1 MKHQP
6 AIAFGPPGTRYLP
19 RTLEPFVRNHV
30 LAGVS
35 VAQLAKLLKADEKRL
50 IAFVHRRISVWRKEG
65 PMPMPGEDGKIIIY
79 RPHVTKGG
87 AIRMRPLSLPFNTM
101 HARALAARG
110 EPFRSGA

>member
-1 MKHQP
+1 MKNQP

-50 IAFVHRRISVWRKEG
+50 IAFVHQRIDIWRKDG
-65 PMPMPGEDGKIIIY
+65 PVPMPGEDGKIIVY
-79 RPHVTKGG
+79 RPHITKGG
-87 AIRMRPLSLPFNTM
+87 AVLMRPLSLPFNTM

-110 EPFRSGA
+110 EPFRTGA